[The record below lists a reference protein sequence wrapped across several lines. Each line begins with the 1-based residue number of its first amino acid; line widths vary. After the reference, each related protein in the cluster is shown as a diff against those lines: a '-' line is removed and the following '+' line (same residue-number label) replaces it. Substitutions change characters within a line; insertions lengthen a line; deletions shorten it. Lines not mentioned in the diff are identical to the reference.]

1 MQKLVDLLNEKELKF
16 ADELFFA
23 DGEFFAIHDGKIAK
37 LPDFTGD
44 FEGIYKLLP
53 STERFIGSYIV
64 AENLDIT
71 ELIDSVSIYEN
82 ELLLY
87 GDGIP
92 DGLDYDSFNF
102 LISCQEKGISPY
114 RAYRAMLLIMEGVQ
128 SGVWTLLGYDGE
140 YKPALE
146 YISEAC
152 EVIDFRYTD
161 EYDDEYWES
170 IIENIENYRFS
181 GGEIF

>member
-1 MQKLVDLLNEKELKF
+1 MQKLVNLLNEKELKY
-16 ADELFFA
+16 ADELFYA

-53 STERFIGSYIV
+53 STESFIASYIV
-64 AENLDIT
+64 ANNLDIT
-71 ELIDSVSIYEN
+71 ELIDTIGIFEN
-82 ELLLY
+82 DLSLY
-87 GDGIP
+87 GEEIP

-102 LISCQEKGISPY
+102 LISCEEKGIIPY
-114 RAYRAMLLIMEGVQ
+114 CAYKAMLLIMEGVQ
-128 SGVWTLLGYDGE
+128 SGVWMLKGYDGE
-140 YKPALE
+140 YKAALE

-170 IIENIENYRFS
+170 IIENIEAYIFS
-181 GGEIF
+181 GGEFF

>member
-1 MQKLVDLLNEKELKF
+1 MQKLVDLLNEKELKY
-16 ADELFFA
+16 ADELFYCE
-23 DGEFFAIHDGKIAK
+23 GEFFAIHDGKIAK

-53 STERFIGSYIV
+53 STEHFIASYIISN
-64 AENLDIT
+64 NLDIT
-71 ELIDSVSIYEN
+71 EILDIVSIFEN
-82 ELLLY
+82 ELELY
-87 GDGIP
+87 EDEIP
-92 DGLDYDSFNF
+92 SGLDYDSFNL
-102 LISCQEKGISPY
+102 LISCEEKGISPY
-114 RAYRAMLLIMEGVQ
+114 RAYKAMLLIMQGVQ
-128 SGVWTLLGYDGE
+128 SGIWTLLGYDGE
-140 YKPALE
+140 YKPVLE

-181 GGEIF
+181 GGETF

>member
-1 MQKLVDLLNEKELKF
+1 MQNLVNLLNIKETKY

-53 STERFIGSYIV
+53 STENTIATYII

-71 ELIDSVSIYEN
+71 DIIDNISIFASELE
-82 ELLLY
+82 LY
-87 GDGIP
+87 GEEIP
-92 DGLDYDSFNF
+92 DGLEYDSFNL
-102 LISCQEKGISPY
+102 LIHCEEKGISPY
-114 RAYRAMLLIMEGVQ
+114 RAYKAMLLIMEGVQ

-161 EYDDEYWES
+161 EYDDEYWEN
-170 IIENIENYRFS
+170 IIENIEAYIFS
-181 GGEIF
+181 GGEVF

>member
-1 MQKLVDLLNEKELKF
+1 MQKLVDLLNEKELKY

-23 DGEFFAIHDGKIAK
+23 DGEFFAIHDGVIAK

-53 STERFIGSYIV
+53 STEHAIATYII

-71 ELIDSVSIYEN
+71 DVIYSISIFAN
-82 ELLLY
+82 ELELY
-87 GDGIP
+87 GDEIP
-92 DGLDYDSFNF
+92 EGLDYDALGL
-102 LISCQEKGISPY
+102 LICCQEKGISPY
-114 RAYRAMLLIMEGVQ
+114 RAYKAMLLIMEDVQ

-140 YKPALE
+140 YKQALE

-170 IIENIENYRFS
+170 IIENIESYVFS
-181 GGEIF
+181 GGEVF

>member
-1 MQKLVDLLNEKELKF
+1 MQKLVDLLNEKELRY

-23 DGEFFAIHDGKIAK
+23 EGEFFAIHDGKIAK
-37 LPDFTGD
+37 LPDFSGD
-44 FEGIYKLLP
+44 FDGIYKLLP
-53 STERFIGSYIV
+53 ATERFIASYIIGN
-64 AENLDIT
+64 NLDIT
-71 ELIDSVSIYEN
+71 DLIETLSIYEG
-82 ELLLY
+82 ELSLY
-87 GDGIP
+87 GDEIP

-102 LISCQEKGISPY
+102 LNACADAGISPY
-114 RAYRAMLLIMEGVQ
+114 RAYHAMLLIMSEVQ

-161 EYDDEYWES
+161 EFDDEYWES
-170 IIENIENYRFS
+170 IIENIEAYVFS
-181 GGEIF
+181 GGEVF

>member
-1 MQKLVDLLNEKELKF
+1 MQKLVDLLNEKELRY

-23 DGEFFAIHDGKIAK
+23 EGEFFAIHDGKIAK

-53 STERFIGSYIV
+53 STEHFIASYII

-71 ELIDSVSIYEN
+71 EIIDTVSIFSSEPS
-82 ELLLY
+82 LY
-87 GDGIP
+87 GDEIP

-102 LISCQEKGISPY
+102 LNACQEHGISPY
-114 RAYRAMLLIMEGVQ
+114 CAYRAMLLIMEGVQ
-128 SGVWTLLGYDGE
+128 SGGWVLLGYDGE

-152 EVIDFRYTD
+152 EVIDFRFTD

-170 IIENIENYRFS
+170 IIENIENYVFS
-181 GGEIF
+181 GGEVF

>member
-1 MQKLVDLLNEKELKF
+1 MQKLVNLINEKELKY

-23 DGEFFAIHDGKIAK
+23 EGEFFAIHDGKIAK

-53 STERFIGSYIV
+53 STERAIATYII

-71 ELIDSVSIYEN
+71 EVIDTISIFEN
-82 ELLLY
+82 DLMLY
-87 GDGIP
+87 GDEIP
-92 DGLDYDSFNF
+92 DGLDYDSFNLLNF
-102 LISCQEKGISPY
+102 CEEKGITPY
-114 RAYRAMLLIMEGVQ
+114 AAYKAMLLIMQGVQ

-170 IIENIENYRFS
+170 IIENLESYVFS
-181 GGEIF
+181 GGEVF

>member
-1 MQKLVDLLNEKELKF
+1 MHKLVDLLNEKELKF
-16 ADELFFA
+16 ADELFYA

-53 STERFIGSYIV
+53 STENFIASYII
-64 AENLDIT
+64 ANNLDINEIIET
-71 ELIDSVSIYEN
+71 VGIFEN
-82 ELLLY
+82 ELQLY
-87 GDGIP
+87 GEEIP
-92 DGLDYDSFNF
+92 NGLDYDSFNM
-102 LISCQEKGISPY
+102 LIACKEKGISPY
-114 RAYRAMLLIMEGVQ
+114 SAYKAMLLIMSGVQ
-128 SGVWTLLGYDGE
+128 SGVWNLLGYDGE

-161 EYDDEYWES
+161 EYDDEYWQS
-170 IIENIENYRFS
+170 IIKNIECYIFS

>member
-1 MQKLVDLLNEKELKF
+1 MQSMVNLLNEKELKY

-23 DGEFFAIHDGKIAK
+23 EGEFFAIHDGKIAK

-44 FEGIYKLLP
+44 FDGIYKLLP
-53 STERFIGSYIV
+53 TTEHFIGSYIV
-64 AENLDIT
+64 ANNLDINEILDT
-71 ELIDSVSIYEN
+71 LSIYEG
-82 ELLLY
+82 ELDLY
-87 GDGIP
+87 GDEIP
-92 DGLDYDSFNF
+92 DGLDYDSFNL

-114 RAYRAMLLIMEGVQ
+114 RAYKAMLLIMDGVQ

-140 YKPALE
+140 YKAALE

-161 EYDDEYWES
+161 EYDDEYWQS
-170 IIENIENYRFS
+170 IIENIECYIFS
-181 GGEIF
+181 GGEVF

>member
-1 MQKLVDLLNEKELKF
+1 MQKLVDLLNEKELRYS
-16 ADELFFA
+16 DELFFA

-44 FEGIYKLLP
+44 FEGIYKLMP
-53 STERFIGSYIV
+53 STEHAIESYII
-64 AENLDIT
+64 AENLDINDI
-71 ELIDSVSIYEN
+71 IDNISIYEN
-82 ELLLY
+82 ELELY
-87 GDGIP
+87 GDEIP
-92 DGLDYDSFNF
+92 DGLDYDSFNM
-102 LISCQEKGISPY
+102 LIYCEEKGISPY
-114 RAYRAMLLIMEGVQ
+114 RAYKAMLLIMEGVQ
-128 SGVWTLLGYDGE
+128 SGAWTLLGYDGE
-140 YKPALE
+140 YKQALE

-170 IIENIENYRFS
+170 IIENIEAYVFS

>member
-1 MQKLVDLLNEKELKF
+1 MQKLVDLLNEKELRY

-53 STERFIGSYIV
+53 STEHFIGSYIV

-71 ELIDSVSIYEN
+71 EIIDTISIFSS
-82 ELLLY
+82 ELSLY
-87 GDGIP
+87 GDEIP
-92 DGLDYDSFNF
+92 DGLDYDSFN
-102 LISCQEKGISPY
+102 LLYACQEKGISPY
-114 RAYRAMLLIMEGVQ
+114 CAYRAMLLIMEGVQ

-140 YKPALE
+140 YKIALE

-152 EVIDFRYTD
+152 EVIDFRFTD
-161 EYDDEYWES
+161 EYDDEYWQS
-170 IIENIENYRFS
+170 IIENIDSYVFS
-181 GGEIF
+181 GGEVF

>member
-1 MQKLVDLLNEKELKF
+1 MQKLVDLLNEKELRYS
-16 ADELFFA
+16 DELFFA
-23 DGEFFAIHDGKIAK
+23 EGDFFAIHDGKIAK

-71 ELIDSVSIYEN
+71 EILDTISIFSS
-82 ELLLY
+82 ELELY
-87 GDGIP
+87 GDEIP
-92 DGLDYDSFNF
+92 EGLDYDSFN
-102 LISCQEKGISPY
+102 LLYACQQHGISPY
-114 RAYRAMLLIMEGVQ
+114 CAYRAMLLIMEGVQ
-128 SGVWTLLGYDGE
+128 SGAWTLLSYDGE

-170 IIENIENYRFS
+170 IIENLESYVFS
-181 GGEIF
+181 GGEVF

>member
-1 MQKLVDLLNEKELKF
+1 MQKLVDLLNEKELRY

-23 DGEFFAIHDGKIAK
+23 EGEFFAIHDGKIAK

-44 FEGIYKLLP
+44 FDGIYKLLP
-53 STERFIGSYIV
+53 YTEHFIASYVI
-64 AENLDIT
+64 ANNLDIT
-71 ELIDSVSIYEN
+71 EIIDTVSIFEN
-82 ELLLY
+82 ELELY
-87 GDGIP
+87 GDEIP
-92 DGLDYDSFNF
+92 EGLDYDSFNL

-114 RAYRAMLLIMEGVQ
+114 RAYKAMLLIMEGVQ

-181 GGEIF
+181 GGETF